1 MSSFDQTSPG
11 FQALRVSLQDSEVRE
26 LLARYPKL
34 SRTEVTDA
42 ITRFG
47 PLRSVVEVEL
57 ARLSGLKR

>member
-1 MSSFDQTSPG
+1 MSAFDQTSPG
-11 FQALRVSLQDSEVRE
+11 FSALRISLQDTDIRD

-47 PLRSVVEVEL
+47 PLRGVVEVEL
-57 ARLSGLKR
+57 ARLSSGKR